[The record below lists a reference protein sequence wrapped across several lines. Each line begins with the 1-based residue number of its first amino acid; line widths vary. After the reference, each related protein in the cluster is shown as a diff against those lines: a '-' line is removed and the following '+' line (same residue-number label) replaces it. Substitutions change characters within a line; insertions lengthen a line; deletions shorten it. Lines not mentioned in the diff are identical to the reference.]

1 MRTRIHA
8 DVSTPFAT
16 MAPTTSGA
24 TAALETDG
32 GNPGLGILKDVL
44 RPLALVGTLAL
55 LATAADAAP
64 AVVKTVPAGT
74 NVYELAVAPDGPVY
88 VATAGER
95 GKHNSK
101 ILVLDPETLEIK
113 NTIDMAEV
121 PAFGITL
128 NAKTNTLYATG
139 TRLGAVAAVD
149 AKAGKLIKPIA
160 TGNKAHLREITVDE
174 AANRIY
180 ATVVGRKEDKSAIWV
195 IDGATNT
202 LEKTFDGI
210 DLGATGLALDP
221 KNRRL
226 FTTLLY
232 SNEVIALDTETG
244 AVSARYPSGG
254 EFPTNVAYDADRGR
268 LYVTNQKS
276 GTMTVLDAD
285 NGKLIDTVKTGDG
298 ALGVNFDA
306 GHVYIANR
314 GAGTVSVI
322 DAETLKVLASLKT
335 GSAPNTVAVDRK
347 SGRVYVTNKT
357 TPRPRDAPPVIDPNG
372 DTVSLIRP

>member
-1 MRTRIHA
+1 MRTPLSA
-8 DVSTPFAT
+8 DTPPPSTT
-16 MAPTTSGA
+16 MA
-24 TAALETDG
+24 TAPNAAGPDAEG

-44 RPLALVGTLAL
+44 RPLALVGALAL
-55 LATAADAAP
+55 LASAADAAP

-74 NVYELAVAPDGPVY
+74 NVYELTVAPDGPVY

-101 ILVLDPETLEIK
+101 ILVLDPETLEITS
-113 NTIDMAEV
+113 TIDMAEV

-128 NAKTNTLYATG
+128 NTKTNTLYATG

-149 AKAGKLIKPIA
+149 AKAGELIKPIA
-160 TGNKAHLREITVDE
+160 TGNKAHLREIAVDE
-174 AANRIY
+174 ASNRIY

-195 IDGATNT
+195 IDGAANT
-202 LEKTFDGI
+202 LVTTFD
-210 DLGATGLALDP
+210 DLDPGATGLALDP
-221 KNRRL
+221 ANHRL

-244 AVSARYPSGG
+244 AVAARYASGG
-254 EFPTNVAYDADRGR
+254 EFPTNVAYDAKRGR

-285 NGKLIDTVKTGDG
+285 NGKLLDTVKTGDG
-298 ALGVNFDA
+298 ALGVNFDDS
-306 GHVYIANR
+306 HIYVANR

-322 DAETLKVLASLKT
+322 DAETLKVLASLET

-357 TPRPRDAPPVIDPNG
+357 TPRPRDAPPVEDPNG

>member
-1 MRTRIHA
+1 MRTRLSA
-8 DVSTPFAT
+8 DMNDAYPR
-16 MAPTTSGA
+16 
-24 TAALETDG
+24 AALPAVALDTDAA
-32 GNPGLGILKDVL
+32 NPGLGILRDVV
-44 RPLALVGTLAL
+44 RPLAVVGALAL
-55 LATAADAAP
+55 LASAAHAEP
-64 AVVKTVPAGT
+64 TVVKTAPAGT

-101 ILVLDPETLEIK
+101 ILVLDPETLETVR
-113 NTIDMAEV
+113 TIDMSEV

-128 NAKTNTLYATG
+128 NAATDTLYTTG

-160 TGNKAHLREITVDE
+160 TGDKAHLREVAVDE
-174 AANRIY
+174 ATDTIY

-202 LEKTFDGI
+202 LKRTFDDI
-210 DLGATGLALDP
+210 APGATGLALDP
-221 KNRRL
+221 ANHRL

-244 AVSARYPSGG
+244 AVAARYASGG
-254 EFPTNVAYDADRGR
+254 EFPTNVAHDADRGR
-268 LYVTNQKS
+268 LYVANQKS
-276 GTMTVLDAD
+276 GTMTVLDAET
-285 NGKLIDTVKTGDG
+285 GKLLDTVKTGDG
-298 ALGVNFDA
+298 ALGVNFDDS
-306 GHVYIANR
+306 HIYVANR

-322 DAETLKVLASLKT
+322 DAETLKVLASLET

-357 TPRPRDAPPVIDPNG
+357 TPRPRDAPPVDDPNG